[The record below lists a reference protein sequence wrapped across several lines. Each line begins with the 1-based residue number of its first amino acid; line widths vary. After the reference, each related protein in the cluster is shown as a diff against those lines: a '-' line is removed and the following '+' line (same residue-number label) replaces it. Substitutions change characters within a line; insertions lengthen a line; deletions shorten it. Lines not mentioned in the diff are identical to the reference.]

1 MILQRA
7 LGLCLVG
14 LLLCLGGACAKQQA
28 NLLDPAGS
36 HSDSEKLPFDR
47 HPRAEGISP
56 SQSLIP
62 SISKLPV
69 GTPITIR
76 LQTPISSASAHP
88 GDRFKAILD
97 DPIVIDGQTVIARG
111 SAVSGH
117 ILAAR
122 ASAQSDLPGY
132 VRLALYSLSLEGKA
146 LPVETS
152 SVFAKA
158 GSHKSRK
165 AAPPNGETGG
175 TFIGDSGKA
184 SLVGTATNSP
194 SNASAPDDAAKDI
207 SLNSD
212 RRLTF
217 RIAQPVDLQ

>member
-1 MILQRA
+1 MIFPRA
-7 LGLCLVG
+7 LGLCLAG
-14 LLLCLGGACAKQQA
+14 FLLCLAGACANQQA
-28 NLLDPAGS
+28 NLLAQAGS
-36 HSDSEKLPFDR
+36 QSGSEKLPFDR
-47 HPRAEGISP
+47 QPRAEGISP
-56 SQSLIP
+56 SQSIIP

-76 LQTPISSASAHP
+76 LQVPISSAWAHA

-97 DPIVIDGQTVIARG
+97 DPVVIEGQTVIARG
-111 SAVSGH
+111 SVVSGH
-117 ILAAR
+117 VLAAR
-122 ASAQSDLPGY
+122 ASSQADSPGY
-132 VRLALYSLSLEGKA
+132 VRLALSSLILEGKA

-165 AAPPNGETGG
+165 AMANEQAGSA
-175 TFIGDSGKA
+175 FIGDSGKG
-184 SLVGTATNSP
+184 SLLGTATTSG
-194 SNASAPDDAAKDI
+194 SKSAADDTAPKDI

>member
-1 MILQRA
+1 M
-7 LGLCLVG
+7 
-14 LLLCLGGACAKQQA
+14 
-28 NLLDPAGS
+28 
-36 HSDSEKLPFDR
+36 PFDR
-47 HPRAEGISP
+47 QPRAEGISP
-56 SQSLIP
+56 SQSIIP

-76 LQTPISSASAHP
+76 LQVPISSAWAHA

-97 DPIVIDGQTVIARG
+97 DPVVIEGQTVIARG

-122 ASAQSDLPGY
+122 PSSMPDSPGY
-132 VRLALYSLSLEGKA
+132 IRLALSTLNFEGKA

-158 GSHKSRK
+158 GSHTSRRAAK
-165 AAPPNGETGG
+165 ASEQAGSA
-175 TFIGDSGKA
+175 FLGDSGTG
-184 SLVGTATNSP
+184 SLLGTATNSG
-194 SNASAPDDAAKDI
+194 SNSPAGDNAPMDI